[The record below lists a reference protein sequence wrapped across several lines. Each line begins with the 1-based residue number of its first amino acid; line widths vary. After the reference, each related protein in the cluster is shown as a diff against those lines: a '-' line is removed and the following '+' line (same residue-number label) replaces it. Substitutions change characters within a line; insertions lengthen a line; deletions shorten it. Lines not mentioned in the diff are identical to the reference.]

1 MQEANENNLLR
12 NTKYGKVRGKAE
24 GEALVWY
31 NIPYGKEPSGA
42 LRWQPPQNPD
52 EWEDVFDASVPGED
66 ALQPSADW
74 QSVIETEDCLNLD
87 IYSPGGAGHFCEAGG
102 AERFCSQEADEHLD
116 DRGDSALLPV
126 LVFLHGGNNQ
136 TGTSR
141 ELVGCHLAVQE
152 KIVVV
157 CINHRLGLFG
167 FNCLPAVLAEENQ
180 SGNFALLDIAK
191 ALDWVKENI
200 AQFGGDPE
208 NITLSGFSAGGRNVM
223 AALISPLFKGKFH
236 KAAVFSGGM
245 TTAKPEE
252 SARRTA
258 EFLAK
263 LVVEDGIRETEEAAV
278 RWLLCETEKIAA
290 GDAGEKLSKDRK
302 ENKSVNVK
310 ETGEPENAG
319 RVRDAGETCA
329 EAEGAI
335 EAQKNQVREYLYSL
349 PSERIAGLIGGAGI
363 RMSGFP
369 HLFSDGITL
378 PENGFD
384 TEIYNDVPVM
394 MLSGTTEFS
403 MFALGD
409 PFLLDPQMIQY
420 SARYR
425 LRAALFASRYGSRMY
440 RYFNTD
446 ASAQRMAEHY
456 QSPLYLCSVNYGNE
470 DSPCSIPRMG
480 AFHGIFLAMLYPE
493 TSAAENVPEG
503 TFESASYRGMADV
516 FCRYLKNFLYTG
528 NPNELPDAKNSKQAI
543 WPVWKSTD
551 RISLVFDGV
560 EDQGIA
566 AVKYYDDS
574 MEKILEDMEADT
586 SIPEELKLL
595 VIRNILNGRW
605 FSEAVDRRYQKR

>member
-1 MQEANENNLLR
+1 MQKTNENLLLR
-12 NTKYGKVRGKAE
+12 NTKYGKVLGKSE
-24 GEALVWY
+24 GGGFVWY
-31 NIPYGKEPSGA
+31 NVPYGKESSGE
-42 LRWQPPQNPD
+42 LRWQPPRDPD
-52 EWEDVFDASVPGED
+52 KWDGVFDASAPRED

-74 QSVIETEDCLNLD
+74 QSVIGTENCLNLD
-87 IYSPGGAGHFCEAGG
+87 IYSP
-102 AERFCSQEADEHLD
+102 
-116 DRGDSALLPV
+116 RGDSELLPV

-141 ELVGCHLAVQE
+141 EVIGCHLAVKE
-152 KIVVV
+152 NIVVV

-167 FNCLPAVLAEENQ
+167 FNCLPAILTEENK

-245 TTAKPEE
+245 TTAEPEE
-252 SARRTA
+252 SARKTA

-263 LVVEDGIRETEEAAV
+263 LVVEDRIRETEEEAV
-278 RWLLCETEKIAA
+278 RWLLCEE
-290 GDAGEKLSKDRK
+290 
-302 ENKSVNVK
+302 
-310 ETGEPENAG
+310 
-319 RVRDAGETCA
+319 
-329 EAEGAI
+329 
-335 EAQKNQVREYLYSL
+335 KNQVREYLYSI
-349 PSERIAGLIGGAGI
+349 PSERLAGLIGGAGI

-409 PFLLDPQMIQY
+409 PFLLEPQMMQY

-425 LRAALFASRYGSRMY
+425 LRAALFAGRYGSRMY

-470 DSPCSIPRMG
+470 DSPCPIPRMG
-480 AFHGIFLAMLYPE
+480 AFHGIFLAMIYPE

-503 TFESASYRGMADV
+503 TFESASYRGMADI
-516 FCRYLKNFLYTG
+516 FCKYLKNFLYTG
-528 NPNELPDAKNSKQAI
+528 NPNEFPDAHTESIDNRTENTDDLKQYSDNSECAALQEKTENVVSDGFVHWSA
-543 WPVWKSTD
+543 WTSND
-551 RISLVFDGV
+551 RVSLVFDGL
-560 EDQGIA
+560 ENQGTV

-574 MEKILEDMEADT
+574 MEKIMEDMDADT

-605 FSEAVDRRYQKR
+605 FSEAVDRTYQKR